1 MLSGFAGKENN
12 MKTSGNTILITGGGT
27 GIGKELAIQ
36 LKALDNE
43 VIICG
48 RRESRLVEVSEL
60 CPGINYMTCDITSD
74 ADRRDLFANVTKN
87 FPEINVLINNGA
99 FQVDRNLA
107 LGEAELDGLEE
118 EVASIFTGPIRLNG
132 LFIPY
137 FAGKTD
143 PVIINVTSILGF
155 TPIPPI
161 PVYCSAKAG
170 FHLYTIMLRK
180 HLEQTPIKVI
190 EVIPPAVK
198 SELNQEGRK
207 KRTKPGAVYPGLE
220 TDFYVGYVIKEL
232 EKGNLDIFCDESNE
246 LKGHEVM
253 DGKRYEVEQKNLR

>member
-1 MLSGFAGKENN
+1 MLPRTSGKVIN

-27 GIGKELAIQ
+27 GIGKELALQ
-36 LKALDNE
+36 LNALGNE
-43 VIICG
+43 IIICG
-48 RRESRLVEVSEL
+48 RRENRLAEVSEL
-60 CPGINYMTCDITSD
+60 CPGINYLTCDITSD
-74 ADRRDLFANVTKN
+74 ADRKNLFAKVTSE
-87 FPEINVLINNGA
+87 FPDINVLINNGA

-107 LGEAELDGLEE
+107 LGDAELDGLEE
-118 EVASIFTGPIRLNG
+118 EVASIFTGPVRLNG

-137 FAGKTD
+137 LMEKPD

-180 HLEQTPIKVI
+180 HLEQTPISVI

-220 TDFYVGYVIKEL
+220 TDFYAGYVINEL
-232 EKGNLDIFCDESNE
+232 EKGNLDIFCDASTE
-246 LKGHEVM
+246 LKGYEVM
-253 DGKRYEVEQKNLR
+253 DGKRYEIEQKNLR